1 MILPIALRF
10 SFSSD
15 LNHRGSSIRIAISLM
30 FSLSVLMVAMS
41 IMDFLQS
48 GRFSGIR
55 ESISFDITI
64 SGDHEDEMRK
74 MFPSATVF
82 SYGETEALLDGNAYT
97 LRYID
102 DSYNGGLTI
111 WSGEEG
117 GLIVPYEVLAS
128 RGYSSVILT
137 AIGKGRSGMMLPI
150 SQSHM
155 ITGAYRLAGASGTPM
170 LFLTLDSMPEGT
182 AVYTAIKGA
191 DASCADTLRLEG
203 YDAVSWKEKEESLYG
218 AFLIERTMMIVMLSL
233 LFIVILVSLRQSV
246 MTQIEGKEKEL
257 RELETLGMP
266 RIRIFLA
273 ALLSSWI
280 VLAAGIAG
288 GFVLS
293 MILLEAASRFLFRF
307 FLSTADLD
315 MQYMLFFLFSAAML
329 AFSFLFTYLS
339 VRRTWRKDIM
349 EVLGE

>member
-1 MILPIALRF
+1 
-10 SFSSD
+10 
-15 LNHRGSSIRIAISLM
+15 
-30 FSLSVLMVAMS
+30 
-41 IMDFLQS
+41 
-48 GRFSGIR
+48 
-55 ESISFDITI
+55 
-64 SGDHEDEMRK
+64 
-74 MFPSATVF
+74 
-82 SYGETEALLDGNAYT
+82 
-97 LRYID
+97 
-102 DSYNGGLTI
+102 
-111 WSGEEG
+111 
-117 GLIVPYEVLAS
+117 
-128 RGYSSVILT
+128 
-137 AIGKGRSGMMLPI
+137 
-150 SQSHM
+150 M

-170 LFLTLDSMPEGT
+170 LFLPLDSMPEGT